1 MTNKPPPDKK
11 NDFRVTDLPN
21 ARLGLV
27 MFAIYTLAYAGFMG
41 MCTFALP
48 TMAEAPWGVNWAII
62 YGMGL
67 ILGAFVLAVIYMFAC
82 PDEGRKDRA

>member
-1 MTNKPPPDKK
+1 MTHPPPPKK
-11 NDFRVTDLPN
+11 SVDFSLSDLPN
-21 ARLGLV
+21 ARLGLIL
-27 MFAIYTLAYAGFMG
+27 FAIYLVAYGGFMG
-41 MCTFALP
+41 LCTFALP

-67 ILGAFVLAVIYMFAC
+67 ILGAFLLAVLYMVLC